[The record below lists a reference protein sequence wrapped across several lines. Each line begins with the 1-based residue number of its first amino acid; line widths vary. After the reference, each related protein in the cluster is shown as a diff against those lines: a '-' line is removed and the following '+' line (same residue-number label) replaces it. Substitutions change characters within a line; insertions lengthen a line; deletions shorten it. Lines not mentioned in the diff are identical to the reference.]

1 MDVGIAPMSV
11 AITRLGG
18 FSTHHLRVLL
28 KNDIH
33 VNDRSLGLEP
43 MCVNSPDELQKVG
56 HVLIFLSQHTKD
68 LSKIKLLNEAEY
80 DEDVIQDPVARYGP

>member
-1 MDVGIAPMSV
+1 M
-11 AITRLGG
+11 
-18 FSTHHLRVLL
+18 

-43 MCVNSPDELQKVG
+43 MCVNSPDELRKVG
-56 HVLIFLSQHTKD
+56 NVLIFLSQHTKI

-80 DEDVIQDPVARYGP
+80 DEDVIQDPVARYGS